1 MAKIDKVLGSISPLY
16 GAISG
21 KGLFGKGL
29 VAVGDALG
37 PAAGLM
43 PMAASQLE
51 KRRERKR
58 RGEPEIPEAGEG
70 MRKGGKVKK
79 MAKGGKLP
87 DLTGDGKVTRADVL
101 KGRGVKGFAK
111 GGKVTRGDGICK
123 KGHTKGKMV

>member
-1 MAKIDKVLGSISPLY
+1 MGIKLGDISPLA
-16 GAISG
+16 GAITG
-21 KGLFGKGL
+21 KGMFGKGL
-29 VAVGDALG
+29 SKLADSGMGMLVPMSYLAQSQRKKALSR
-37 PAAGLM
+37 ADEAEE
-43 PMAASQLE
+43 A
-51 KRRERKR
+51 RKGR
-58 RGEPEIPEAGEG
+58 MGNAT

-111 GGKVTRGDGICK
+111 GGKVTRGDGCCK